1 MLYSPDQ
8 MNPATASTAMTD
20 SPTRMSS
27 VLRFTNAMVVVSLEP
42 DTDARDEAGVL
53 DVVELC
59 APVVGGAAVSA
70 LPCHANV
77 GRELAADLVAQE
89 PAGLDRAQARTH
101 PALPIPLAVVG
112 IGIEIGR
119 ASGRGKGGQY

>member
-1 MLYSPDQ
+1 MCGSSAPMLYSPDQ

-70 LPCHANV
+70 LPRSEERRV
-77 GRELAADLVAQE
+77 GKECVSTCRSRCV
-89 PAGLDRAQARTH
+89 PYH
-101 PALPIPLAVVG
+101 
-112 IGIEIGR
+112 
-119 ASGRGKGGQY
+119 